1 MQGDGA
7 TQGAFAMTMENV
19 PLACSLTGL
28 NQARRQEEVAAL
40 FATAQEA
47 RELADGYA
55 FKFPATAV
63 QATRLVDFILTERDC
78 CPFFTFTQQW
88 EAAHDSCWLRLQG
101 PDGVKAFVAL
111 WVASTTNQAQ

>member
-1 MQGDGA
+1 
-7 TQGAFAMTMENV
+7 MENV
-19 PLACSLTGL
+19 PLACSLTGP

-63 QATRLVDFILTERDC
+63 QATKLLDFILTERDC
-78 CPFFTFTQQW
+78 CPFFTFSLQW
-88 EAAHDSCWLRLQG
+88 EAAHGSCWLRLQG
-101 PDGVKAFVAL
+101 PEGVKAFIAP
-111 WVASTTNQAQ
+111 WVASEDDRAH